1 MSLPPRSFH
10 SITEVA
16 IRWSVAPFDVVGWC
30 TDGLIA
36 LSLALPPVKTGP
48 SEMISG
54 LVDIDGAH
62 VLPLFR
68 RDGAPSATVAIR
80 WVKSEGNDLRWI
92 TEPAEGLMITA
103 ADVLVR
109 RGEVERFEAQ
119 HEIFNGARSASAG
132 DDNRPAARRGGPGV
146 PPRYD
151 WDGFYGALARRIHD
165 HGIPPTQAE
174 LVREML
180 DWFGQRD
187 DGEAPDESTV
197 RRKIVAI
204 WRELSRAHG

>member
-1 MSLPPRSFH
+1 MGAASKLRLLPRRSGELRPEDVQVARDYIREFWTHLERFHPKDDESLLGLPKPYLVPSYDEH
-10 SITEVA
+10 A
-16 IRWSVAPFDVVGWC
+16 AFDY
-30 TDGLIA
+30 
-36 LSLALPPVKTGP
+36 
-48 SEMISG
+48 
-54 LVDIDGAH
+54 
-62 VLPLFR
+62 
-68 RDGAPSATVAIR
+68 
-80 WVKSEGNDLRWI
+80 
-92 TEPAEGLMITA
+92 
-103 ADVLVR
+103 DVLVR
-109 RGEVERFEAQ
+109 RAEVERFEEQ
-119 HEIFNGARSASAG
+119 HGLFNGARSASAG
-132 DDNRPAARRGGPGV
+132 DDSRPAARRGGPGV

-187 DGEAPDESTV
+187 GGEAPDESTV